1 MNVIR
6 RMEITADNEYKVRT
20 IRGFCH
26 LYDGQ
31 EAVAVGT
38 AAALDDEDDW
48 ITSYRCH
55 GTAYIRGVKVEEVLG
70 ELMGREI
77 GISSG
82 KGGSM
87 HLYNTKRNFWGGSGI
102 VGAQVPCGTGTA
114 FANKY
119 RHEQGD
125 GEGQMNVACAFYGD
139 GAANQGQ
146 IWESANMAQLWKLPM
161 IFVTENNLYGMG
173 TSVSRHSCT
182 PYYQMGKVIPGIW
195 VDGMDV
201 LAVKQAFEFA
211 KDHAGSGKGPMFMEV
226 ETYRYHGHSMSDPGL
241 TYRDRSEVQDV
252 RASRDCIKG
261 LEKRILDHSI
271 ATQPELKE
279 LEKEARALVNKANKV
294 AKASAFPD
302 PKELYTDIYWQET
315 PKFIRGAEIG
325 TSQYS

>member
-1 MNVIR
+1 MLSTIARRAARVARPAMASARAATSVRTMSTEGIKFDLPVPFKTHECDGPDQEATATKEELLQYYYDMNVIR

-55 GTAYIRGVKVEEVLG
+55 GTAYVRGVKVEEVLG

-77 GISSG
+77 GISGG

-114 FANKY
+114 FANWY
-119 RHEQGD
+119 RQGH
-125 GEGQMNVACAFYGD
+125 GESDELMNCAVAFYGD

-146 IWESANMAQLWKLPM
+146 VG
-161 IFVTENNLYGMG
+161 FT
-173 TSVSRHSCT
+173 
-182 PYYQMGKVIPGIW
+182 
-195 VDGMDV
+195 
-201 LAVKQAFEFA
+201 
-211 KDHAGSGKGPMFMEV
+211 
-226 ETYRYHGHSMSDPGL
+226 
-241 TYRDRSEVQDV
+241 
-252 RASRDCIKG
+252 
-261 LEKRILDHSI
+261 
-271 ATQPELKE
+271 TQPLPSS
-279 LEKEARALVNKANKV
+279 ALVSFWLV
-294 AKASAFPD
+294 CRWD
-302 PKELYTDIYWQET
+302 QM
-315 PKFIRGAEIG
+315 R
-325 TSQYS
+325 